1 MPKTTFKTRP
11 APRQAARP
19 GAGRKPLPHPFREMG
34 AAIVGKTIN
43 GQPKAAVHRFVASDA
58 GELAKLKNR
67 FRRQLTRTGKELR
80 PESPIVFPMRVEWV
94 GRVTAGHWWPARFEL
109 IFWDRDAGR

>member
-1 MPKTTFKTRP
+1 MPTFKTRP

-19 GAGRKPLPHPFREMG
+19 GAGRKPIPHPFREMG
-34 AAIVGKTIN
+34 ATIVGKTID
-43 GQPKAAVHRFVASDA
+43 GAPAAAVHRFVAGDA

-80 PESPIVFPMRVEWV
+80 PKSPVTFNMRVERV
-94 GRVTAGHWWPARFEL
+94 ASVTAGQHFPGRYEL